1 MNDEM
6 QYIVCPH
13 CGNPE
18 CSTDETYC
26 FNCGNP
32 LRNYCTDGNCPM
44 SDKDSGGLRQQMCFA
59 RIAVHNRPSLQ
70 RSLFLLA
77 LLMGNSRPAIRA
89 VIPFPADFPAAL
101 GAVLQILSGNAGV
114 FRGAVFVHLF
124 RLPIHSKSLLK
135 SW

>member
-44 SDKDSGGLRQQMCFA
+44 SDKDFGGLRPTDVFCPNCGSQSTFLA
-59 RIAVHNRPSLQ
+59 EEFISP
-70 RSLFLLA
+70 RSFD
-77 LLMGNSRPAIRA
+77 GEQPPRN
-89 VIPFPADFPAAL
+89 
-101 GAVLQILSGNAGV
+101 
-114 FRGAVFVHLF
+114 
-124 RLPIHSKSLLK
+124 
-135 SW
+135 